1 MNNINGVK
9 EMLKK
14 SFTGMK
20 KVLHILFAVLFVVSL
35 TAVAANAHPGWY
47 KGGDWGFGGSWG
59 GYGWGWNW
67 SGPCQY
73 VYNGAGSWVVACP
86 SPAIS
91 FPYLGTVPIGTNEG
105 HFQPPV
111 QP

>member
-1 MNNINGVK
+1 MK
-9 EMLKK
+9 QSSSK
-14 SFTGMK
+14 MK
-20 KVLHILFAVLFVVSL
+20 KVLSISLAVLFVVSL
-35 TAVAANAHPGWY
+35 TSMSVSARAGWY
-47 KGGDWGFGGSWG
+47 RGGDWGFGGSWG

-73 VYNGAGSWVVACP
+73 VYNGAGAWVVSCP

-91 FPYLGTVPIGTNEG
+91 FPYLGEIPFGTVNGR
-105 HFQPPV
+105 FQPTV